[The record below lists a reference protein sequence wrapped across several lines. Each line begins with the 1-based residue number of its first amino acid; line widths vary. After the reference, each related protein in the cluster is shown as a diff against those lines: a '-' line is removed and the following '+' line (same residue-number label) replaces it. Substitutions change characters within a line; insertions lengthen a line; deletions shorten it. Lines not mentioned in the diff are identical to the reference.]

1 MDGVDFTPSPPGR
14 GAQAGRKPYNAIVYQ
29 GSAIWNKG
37 DVDKVSPPYPEKQNE
52 TDR

>member
-1 MDGVDFTPSPPGR
+1 MELTSHHHLPGEEPKL
-14 GAQAGRKPYNAIVYQ
+14 AESLVMPFVYQ

-52 TDR
+52 ADR